1 MNMLGNII
9 SIVSIFVGTLGIV
22 AVVVPLWRSR
32 QRYGLRWAHLP
43 PRSMLD
49 IAEERIAANIA
60 IYYKERRISNL
71 TQYQFILHN
80 IGYTP
85 LKDSAI
91 VKPFEWVA
99 PGPIVSFRVVDTGPP
114 VVLSLKATQENR
126 LQITWEL
133 FNQRCKA
140 LIEVL
145 CESNPSESE
154 GKVDGQIENV
164 PQIEEKQIYYID
176 EDERIRQIQKNR
188 RNQGAFERVINPPI
202 TNRGFLRV
210 TRWIVYPYLVFGAI
224 WFVATVLTELGTQQI
239 VVAIACSA
247 IVILAGSL
255 FLAFRNPY
263 ATFIRRAKAKDARPP
278 QQPTDGELR
287 QA

>member
-1 MNMLGNII
+1 MNTLGNII
-9 SIVSIFVGTLGIV
+9 SIVSIIVGTLGIV

-60 IYYKERRISNL
+60 IYYKESRISNL

-85 LKDSAI
+85 LKNSAI

-114 VVLSLKATQENR
+114 VILSLKITQENR

-154 GKVDGQIENV
+154 GEVDGQIENV
-164 PQIEEKQIYYID
+164 PQIEEKQVYYVD
-176 EDERIRQIQKNR
+176 DDERIRQIQKNR
-188 RNQGAFERVINPPI
+188 RNQGALERLIPSI
-202 TNRGFLRV
+202 TNRGLLRV
-210 TRWIVYPYLVFGAI
+210 TRWIMYPYLVFAVI
-224 WFVATVLTELGTQQI
+224 WFVVTVLTELGAQQI

-263 ATFIRRAKAKDARPP
+263 ATFIRRVKAKDAHPP
-278 QQPTDGELR
+278 QRPADGELR